1 VDLPGD
7 RLLQQGIEWSKQN
20 LADSVQA
27 ADDLQ
32 VRFTDKGRQYP
43 PASGTVPHVRFFGA
57 GFPDYPWLFAT
68 DGRWCTSSSASGR
81 TWVADGSR

>member
-1 VDLPGD
+1 VTRSRAVPSWTFPVTAFSS
-7 RLLQQGIEWSKQN
+7 RAIEWSKQN

-32 VRFTDKGRQYP
+32 VRFTDEGRQYP
-43 PASGTVPHVRFFGA
+43 PASGTVPHVRFLGA

-68 DGRWCTSSSASGR
+68 DGR
-81 TWVADGSR
+81 